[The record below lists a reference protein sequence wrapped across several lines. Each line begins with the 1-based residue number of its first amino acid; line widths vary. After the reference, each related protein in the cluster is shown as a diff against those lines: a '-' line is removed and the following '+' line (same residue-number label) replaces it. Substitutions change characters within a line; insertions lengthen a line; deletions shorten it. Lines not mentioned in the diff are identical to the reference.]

1 MMASFFAVVSRETLL
16 AWRQGGAGWLVVVF
30 YVMTVSMFPF
40 GVGPDQGM
48 LAEISAGIV
57 WVAALLAA
65 ILSLDR
71 MYSLDV
77 EDGSMDLLLLSP
89 LPVGVL
95 ALAKAIAHW
104 LNNLGPVI
112 IITPVLALL
121 LNLGAEGF
129 TTLLL
134 AMLLGT
140 PALSF
145 FGSIAAALT
154 AGVKRGGVLIPI
166 LVLPLYIPTLIFGTT
181 AVAEALKGN
190 GGEVANLL
198 LLAGISVFAM
208 ALGPFASAGA
218 LKLTME

>member
-1 MMASFFAVVSRETLL
+1 MINTFFTLIHREILL
-16 AWRQGGAGWLVVVF
+16 SWRQGGAGWLVVVF

-40 GVGPDQGM
+40 GVGPDMDM
-48 LAEISAGIV
+48 LSVIGSGIV

-71 MYSLDV
+71 MFALDV
-77 EDGSMDLLLLSP
+77 EDGSMDLLALSGTP
-89 LPVGVL
+89 LWLVT
-95 ALAKAIAHW
+95 LAKGTGHW
-104 LNNLGPVI
+104 LNTMGPVI
-112 IITPVLALL
+112 IATPILAVV

-134 AMLLGT
+134 TMLLGT

-145 FGSIAAALT
+145 FGGIAAALT
-154 AGVKRGGVLIPI
+154 ATLKRGGVLIPL
-166 LVLPLYIPTLIFGTT
+166 LVFPLYIPTLIFGTT

-190 GGEVANLL
+190 GGEVSNLL

-208 ALGPFASAGA
+208 ALGPFTSAGA
-218 LKLTME
+218 LKITME